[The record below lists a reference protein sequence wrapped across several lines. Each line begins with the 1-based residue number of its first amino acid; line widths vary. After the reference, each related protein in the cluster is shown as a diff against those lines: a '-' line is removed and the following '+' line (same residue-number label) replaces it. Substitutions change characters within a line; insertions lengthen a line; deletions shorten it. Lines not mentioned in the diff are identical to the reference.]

1 MGAYH
6 TIPNALFTVARSV
19 TLRRPM
25 RISGSVSVFEGSEQD
40 GIVIRVDQSASG
52 VHASVGY
59 QSSGSQ
65 KTASQSVYILI
76 KMILIMALLGLF
88 LLFIKYYIKN
98 AEAFLLKI
106 SKENIS
112 PSLTQL

>member
-6 TIPNALFTVARSV
+6 TIPNALFTVARPV

-40 GIVIRVDQSASG
+40 GVVVRVDQSASG

-65 KTASQSVYILI
+65 KTASQSVYIFDQDDLNNGLTWVI
-76 KMILIMALLGLF
+76 FIVYQILYKKCGSIPF
-88 LLFIKYYIKN
+88 KN
-98 AEAFLLKI
+98 F
-106 SKENIS
+106 
-112 PSLTQL
+112 